1 MKTVAPLLPE
11 DNVLSLNKQEE
22 GVVAIALLSVA
33 NGDIG

>member
-1 MKTVAPLLPE
+1 MKAVAPLLPE

-22 GVVAIALLSVA
+22 GVVAIAPLSVA

>member
-1 MKTVAPLLPE
+1 MKADTPLLPE

-22 GVVAIALLSVA
+22 GVVAIALLTLA